1 MPKEKKNEHKTKD
14 EQWKRWDI
22 HCIHPLDASVNP
34 TSGNANGHKISNDL
48 GDQPGKVIRVPHD
61 PFCGMIELV

>member
-48 GDQPGKVIRVPHD
+48 DD
-61 PFCGMIELV
+61 